1 MEMQQKLKR
10 VKEKKGYPSVSKL
23 IRDLVDKY
31 VHEDEDV
38 ELVLLKVPVQICGNG
53 ETLQH
58 WLQSRVPAVVQAV
71 VRKFNAEKKNDQSV
85 SQTG

>member
-1 MEMQQKLKR
+1 MPMDMQQKLKR

-38 ELVLLKVPVQICGNG
+38 ELVVLKVPVQISGNT
-53 ETLQH
+53 EALQQ
-58 WLQSRVPAVVQAV
+58 WLQSKVPAVVQAV
-71 VRKFNAEKKNDQSV
+71 VRKFNAEKKNEQPV
-85 SQTG
+85 SG